1 MDECDVKM
9 EENGGYLQQT
19 IHFSVPYATTKIRLD
34 DFVGAKEIAF
44 SVEFI
49 GFNNDKRLHIFNPM
63 QGGFATTSI
72 FYTINLFY
80 SELYLSGSQN
90 VYKFQDGDSL
100 YLGTTNYEPIN
111 AGFKHNIYAIMS
123 FNPPSYFRI

>member
-1 MDECDVKM
+1 MCWLATMPECDVKM
-9 EENGGYLQQT
+9 EDNGGFLQQT

-49 GFNNDKRLHIFNPM
+49 GFNNDKRLNIFNPM

-72 FYTINLFY
+72 LHIKYPFYIQF
-80 SELYLSGSQN
+80 YLSGSQN

-111 AGFKHNIYAIMS
+111 AGLTL
-123 FNPPSYFRI
+123 